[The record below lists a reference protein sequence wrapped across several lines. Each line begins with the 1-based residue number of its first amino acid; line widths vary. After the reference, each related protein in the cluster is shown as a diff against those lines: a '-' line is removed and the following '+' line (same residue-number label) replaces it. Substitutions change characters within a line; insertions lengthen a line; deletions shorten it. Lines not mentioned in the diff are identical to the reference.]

1 MRGGA
6 PRRGD
11 GPDLLHQAL
20 AVEHLATA
28 GGTLAPGVHAVPP
41 SISDRVARHK
51 LRALG
56 VRFEELT
63 DRQLEYL
70 SGWRAGT

>member
-1 MRGGA
+1 M
-6 PRRGD
+6 
-11 GPDLLHQAL
+11 
-20 AVEHLATA
+20 
-28 GGTLAPGVHAVPP
+28 HAVPP

-56 VRFEELT
+56 VRWEELT

-70 SGWRAGT
+70 SAWRVGT